1 MGVTYVCVYL
11 VYPMGPGLPVL
22 IYSDMSTDGHVW
34 TVRNIRVG
42 VWNIHVGVWDIRVGV
57 CVTYVCVYLVY
68 PMGPGLPVPVYCNMS
83 TDGHVWTVQNIR
95 VGVCNIRVAYVCVTY
110 VCVRNMYVCVWSI
123 HVCVVC
129 VCNVCV

>member
-22 IYSDMSTDGHVW
+22 IYGNTITDGHVW

-57 CVTYVCVYLVY
+57 CVPY
-68 PMGPGLPVPVYCNMS
+68 M
-83 TDGHVWTVQNIR
+83 
-95 VGVCNIRVAYVCVTY
+95 
-110 VCVRNMYVCVWSI
+110 
-123 HVCVVC
+123 C
-129 VCNVCV
+129 VCTWCTPWGWGCLSSYTVT